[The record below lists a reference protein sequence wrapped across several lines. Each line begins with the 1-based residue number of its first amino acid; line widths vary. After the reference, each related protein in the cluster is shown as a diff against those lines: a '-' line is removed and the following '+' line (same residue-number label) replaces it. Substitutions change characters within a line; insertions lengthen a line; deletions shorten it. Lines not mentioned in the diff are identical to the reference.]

1 MSLLKD
7 ITKFFNRSSKKRD
20 LSDQSKEGNS
30 GDEPKKI
37 REQKS
42 SIESLREISDDVF
55 AESLKYPACVEIL
68 FNCLRM

>member
-42 SIESLREISDDVF
+42 SIESVREISGDVF
-55 AESLKYPACVEIL
+55 AESLKYPACV
-68 FNCLRM
+68 